1 MKRRNILGKL
11 KLELENSLP
20 DSGEIIKNIKEA
32 KVEKDLAP
40 VYDAIN
46 NVNNVK
52 ALTIKYNIMY
62 ISGIMFLTM
71 LLFTLLLILLPVFNA
86 LLYPEK
92 PIVTKFGIDIN
103 PSIDLMLDEN
113 DEVVWVLAKNKHAE
127 ILLSGENFVGKHVK
141 DATDKIIKLAARA
154 GYFST
159 SPEQE
164 LNITN
169 AVLISAVSENAEK
182 QQSLLDSVKN
192 DIKSFYMNNQIYGVV
207 LTQFASKQELVD
219 LVCSLDYD
227 LTEEEKEDLKSQ
239 SVKNLNHMLTENYT
253 NLKRRFKTDII
264 LDEFKHTLKES
275 NAACDAE
282 IADYKQKLSE
292 TETKLNGFEEF
303 WIAETDKCWQKI
315 AEWHAQILILQE
327 AIKAALNPEEV
338 SRINAE
344 IETKLMFVSSEEEEI
359 ANREVNGEM
368 FNSSK
373 NKLVAE
379 VNNYKTQ
386 INEKKL
392 QRLKNMEVA
401 LRGAKAKFAA
411 LCLAMANKKLELL
424 KAGDKKLSEHLAN
437 LENYNDFY
445 NAYSN
450 WLVNTADKIPNFT
463 KNWLTIKQEWEQNYA
478 NFVNV

>member
-32 KVEKDLAP
+32 TVEKDLAP

-169 AVLISAVSENAEK
+169 AVLISAVSENTEK
-182 QQSLLDSVKN
+182 QQSLTPETLQRSPTTLVTMLVTSLVWVQTLPSLMLVLFFPHSPWRCSPSASN
-192 DIKSFYMNNQIYGVV
+192 PTLKSFFCSRSCSVV
-207 LTQFASKQELVD
+207 SA
-219 LVCSLDYD
+219 
-227 LTEEEKEDLKSQ
+227 
-239 SVKNLNHMLTENYT
+239 
-253 NLKRRFKTDII
+253 
-264 LDEFKHTLKES
+264 
-275 NAACDAE
+275 
-282 IADYKQKLSE
+282 
-292 TETKLNGFEEF
+292 
-303 WIAETDKCWQKI
+303 
-315 AEWHAQILILQE
+315 
-327 AIKAALNPEEV
+327 
-338 SRINAE
+338 
-344 IETKLMFVSSEEEEI
+344 
-359 ANREVNGEM
+359 
-368 FNSSK
+368 
-373 NKLVAE
+373 
-379 VNNYKTQ
+379 
-386 INEKKL
+386 
-392 QRLKNMEVA
+392 RLHPSF
-401 LRGAKAKFAA
+401 R
-411 LCLAMANKKLELL
+411 C
-424 KAGDKKLSEHLAN
+424 
-437 LENYNDFY
+437 
-445 NAYSN
+445 
-450 WLVNTADKIPNFT
+450 
-463 KNWLTIKQEWEQNYA
+463 
-478 NFVNV
+478 